1 MKHTIACRI
10 ASYGEYQDRGWS
22 HLPEIGIHNVEIP
35 APALDDLSA
44 TKKKLREHNLK
55 ATSLQG
61 KCDINSDES
70 VAAMDDQLKAC
81 NELGAKICFL
91 SVKVGEDGDRKA
103 AYNRLKKLG
112 DLAANHG
119 VVVALETHPDMVTN
133 GSVAAETM
141 KNVQHPN
148 VLINFDTANVYY
160 YNHDVTAEGELEK
173 CIDFIG
179 AVHIK
184 DTNGGF
190 KEWHFCELGNGVVD
204 FPKVFSMLDK
214 KGYKGPYTMEL
225 EGVRGVEYT
234 EESRCKYI
242 ADSVEYLRSIDA

>member
-1 MKHTIACRI
+1 MKHVIACRI
-10 ASYGEYQDRGWS
+10 ASYGEYQQRGWS
-22 HLPEIGIHNVEIP
+22 HLSEIGVYNVEIP
-35 APALDDLSA
+35 APALSELDA
-44 TKKKLREHNLK
+44 TRKKLRDHNLK

-70 VAAMDDQLKAC
+70 VQAMDDQLKAC

-91 SVKVGEDGDRKA
+91 SVKVQDGDRKA
-103 AYNRLKKLG
+103 AYKRLKNLG
-112 DLAANHG
+112 DLAASHG

-133 GSVAAETM
+133 GDVGRETM
-141 KNVQHPN
+141 ENVQHPN
-148 VLINFDTANVYY
+148 VLVNYDTANVYF
-160 YNHDVTAEGELEK
+160 YNKGVTAEGELAK
-173 CIDFIG
+173 VIDYVG
-179 AVHIK
+179 AVHLK

-204 FPKVFSMLDK
+204 FPKVFQMLDE
-214 KGYKGPYTMEL
+214 KGYNGPYTMEL

-242 ADSVEYLRSIDA
+242 ADSVEYLRSINA

>member
-1 MKHTIACRI
+1 MKHIIACRI

-22 HLPEIGIHNVEIP
+22 HLPEIGVHNVEIP
-35 APALDDLSA
+35 APPLDQLDA
-44 TKKKLREHNLK
+44 TRTKLREHNLK

-91 SVKVGEDGDRKA
+91 SVKVGEGDRQA
-103 AYNRLKKLG
+103 AYTRLKRLG

-133 GSVAAETM
+133 GAVGRETM
-141 KNVQHPN
+141 LAVKHPN
-148 VLINFDTANVYY
+148 VLVNFDTANVYY
-160 YNHDVTAEGELEK
+160 YNHDVTAEGELAK
-173 CIDFIG
+173 VIDFVG
-179 AVHIK
+179 AVHLK

-190 KEWHFCELGNGVVD
+190 HTWHFPELGAGVVD
-204 FPKVFSMLDK
+204 FPKVFAMLDK
-214 KGYKGPYTMEL
+214 QGYNGPYTMEL

-242 ADSVEYLRSIDA
+242 ADSVAYLRSIGA